1 MMHSSTEKMVLE
13 NSSDSISHGKASKDM
28 ISSPFAQGEKMIS
41 MCSSSELLSNPK

>member
-1 MMHSSTEKMVLE
+1 MMHFSTEKMVLE
-13 NSSDSISHGKASKDM
+13 NSSDSVSHGKASKD